1 MPSQHP
7 HQPTGTEGREKMEM
21 EKKSGRQKM
30 RELDWAWAMAE
41 LDWTIPDNLDWT
53 IPGDAFAIMPDFE
66 NWEIPAD
73 AFETQTNLK

>member
-1 MPSQHP
+1 
-7 HQPTGTEGREKMEM
+7 MEM

-30 RELDWAWAMAE
+30 RELDWTWAMAE
-41 LDWTIPDNLDWT
+41 LGWEIPA
-53 IPGDAFAIMPDFE
+53 DAFKIVLADFE